1 MSSEKNKQGDE
12 RMNKKIT
19 KVNID
24 HFSQSGQVTQSQVLW
39 MRKSQPY
46 GNNKW
51 EEKNVSGSGNNKYKG
66 HKVEKKG
73 YISSTV

>member
-24 HFSQSGQVTQSQVLW
+24 HFSQVT
-39 MRKSQPY
+39 
-46 GNNKW
+46 
-51 EEKNVSGSGNNKYKG
+51 
-66 HKVEKKG
+66 
-73 YISSTV
+73 

>member
-24 HFSQSGQVTQSQVLW
+24 HFSQVTQSQVLW

-46 GNNKW
+46 GNNEW

-66 HKVEKKG
+66 HKVGKKG
-73 YISSTV
+73 YVSSMVK